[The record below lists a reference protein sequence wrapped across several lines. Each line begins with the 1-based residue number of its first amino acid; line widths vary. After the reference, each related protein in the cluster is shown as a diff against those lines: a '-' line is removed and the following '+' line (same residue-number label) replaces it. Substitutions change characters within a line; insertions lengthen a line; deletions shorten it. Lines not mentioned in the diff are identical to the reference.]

1 MSFSFLRPQTFY
13 QYPVFVSPTATA
25 PEMEGRDEGE
35 DVGLGAWRRQD
46 MTMPVAAECRESGDL
61 RNLMTFF
68 TKRGPLFG
76 YD

>member
-1 MSFSFLRPQTFY
+1 
-13 QYPVFVSPTATA
+13 
-25 PEMEGRDEGE
+25 MEGRDAGE

-61 RNLMTFF
+61 RNLMTFL

>member
-1 MSFSFLRPQTFY
+1 
-13 QYPVFVSPTATA
+13 
-25 PEMEGRDEGE
+25 MEGRDEGE

-61 RNLMTFF
+61 RHLMTFL
-68 TKRGPLFG
+68 KRGPLFG